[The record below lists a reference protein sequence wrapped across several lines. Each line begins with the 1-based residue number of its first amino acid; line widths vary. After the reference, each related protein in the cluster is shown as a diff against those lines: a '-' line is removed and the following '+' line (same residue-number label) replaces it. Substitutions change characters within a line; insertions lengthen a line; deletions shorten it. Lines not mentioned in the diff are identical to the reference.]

1 MMAVKK
7 QILTLPFPFQ
17 GINKNNAA
25 STQPPLTS
33 PAMLNVRPCDVMEN
47 RIRGGQRPGLKKQYP
62 VCIGSSKPVVAM
74 GYVTIV
80 EVS

>member
-1 MMAVKK
+1 MAASK
-7 QILTLPFPFQ
+7 QTLTLPFPLE
-17 GINKNNAA
+17 GINKNDAA
-25 STQPPLTS
+25 STQPPATS
-33 PAMLNVRPCDVMEN
+33 PAMLNARPCDVMEN

>member
-1 MMAVKK
+1 MAASK
-7 QILTLPFPFQ
+7 QTLTLPFPLE
-17 GINKNNAA
+17 GINKNAAA
-25 STQPPLTS
+25 STQPPATS

-62 VCIGSSKPVVAM
+62 VCIGTDKPVVAI
-74 GYVTIV
+74 GTVTIV